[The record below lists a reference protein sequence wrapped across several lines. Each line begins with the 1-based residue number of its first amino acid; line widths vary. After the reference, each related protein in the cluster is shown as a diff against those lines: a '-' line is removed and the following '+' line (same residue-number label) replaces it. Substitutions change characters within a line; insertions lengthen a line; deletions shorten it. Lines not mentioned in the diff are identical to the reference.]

1 MRTIIIFILVI
12 MAQTTE
18 VDNLNLLLP
27 QLREPSFELP
37 LQLVTAKNDCFIW
50 TSSDTQILAVNP
62 YQLK

>member
-1 MRTIIIFILVI
+1 MRTLIFLFLCVL
-12 MAQTTE
+12 ALSTE

-50 TSSDTQILAVNP
+50 TSSDNQILSVQP
-62 YQLK
+62 YQIK